1 MPEPYTRRSAEAF
14 VASAV
19 RADPARRLEWAIVH
33 EGRVS
38 GGIELRFRD
47 DFERLTG
54 PGAAEVGY
62 SLARPLWGR
71 GLVTEAVSVVIGH
84 GFGTLRLARIWACAD
99 VRNVASSGASG
110 STMCSTRCCG
120 RSGAGRGDRRSG
132 RVGPRR
138 SALASVGVARPG
150 DGKT

>member
-1 MPEPYTRRSAEAF
+1 MAAAGYRKSSGGRS
-14 VASAV
+14 SRV

-71 GLVTEAVSVVIGH
+71 GARDGGGVGGHRARLRDAAAGAHLGLRRRAQRRVVRGERVDDVLYAL
-84 GFGTLRLARIWACAD
+84 LREEW
-99 VRNVASSGASG
+99 G
-110 STMCSTRCCG
+110 
-120 RSGAGRGDRRSG
+120 GAG
-132 RVGPRR
+132 
-138 SALASVGVARPG
+138 
-150 DGKT
+150 